1 MLDALPPSL
10 HPLLDLPR
18 AQVAH
23 SPYLFVHKPLTLTL
37 TTTLIILVPLP
48 STMVSFRRIQVC
60 ALLLV
65 VDPSLASHTLVRR
78 AVSTLH
84 QKAVQ
89 QTHSLAQDL
98 RMAFGGIIVP
108 RADASEPRH
117 VVYCRP
123 GRQRPLGPSGS
134 GSGTGNSSTTVSSSS
149 VGGGSTSR
157 RPAPTT
163 TKGGVTPSP
172 SASSPWKL
180 IDSHVR

>member
-1 MLDALPPSL
+1 
-10 HPLLDLPR
+10 
-18 AQVAH
+18 
-23 SPYLFVHKPLTLTL
+23 
-37 TTTLIILVPLP
+37 
-48 STMVSFRRIQVC
+48 MVSFRRIQVC
-60 ALLLV
+60 ALLLAI
-65 VDPSLASHTLVRR
+65 DPSLASHTLVRR

-84 QKAVQ
+84 KKAVQ

-123 GRQRPLGPSGS
+123 GRQTGQTPLGPSGT
-134 GSGTGNSSTTVSSSS
+134 GSGTGNSSTTVSGSS

-157 RPAPTT
+157 RPAPST